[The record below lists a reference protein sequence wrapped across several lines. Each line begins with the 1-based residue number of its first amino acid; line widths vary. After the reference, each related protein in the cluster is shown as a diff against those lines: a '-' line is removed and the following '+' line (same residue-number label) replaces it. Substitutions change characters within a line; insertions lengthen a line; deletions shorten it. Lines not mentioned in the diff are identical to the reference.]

1 MVWLLSMGAVLATSL
16 LSGVLGMG
24 GGMILMGVFA
34 LLMPIPTAMVLH
46 GVTQAAANG
55 SRAWIHRQ
63 HIQFEVLG
71 FYVLGSLLV
80 LLGFFWL
87 VITVEKSWF
96 FVFLGSL
103 ALLSLVTPKS
113 LQLDVT
119 RPVTAFVCGIA
130 VTLCQLLVGVSGSV
144 LDIFYLNSPLNRF
157 QVVATKAF
165 TQTLGHL
172 FKLIFFGWLLWTD
185 PQAMGAPWWMFVAVV
200 ALATSGSKIG
210 AWVLHR
216 MNDQA
221 FRYWS
226 KWIIGVIGCLYL
238 YKGVA
243 ILW

>member
-1 MVWLLSMGAVLATSL
+1 
-16 LSGVLGMG
+16 
-24 GGMILMGVFA
+24 
-34 LLMPIPTAMVLH
+34 
-46 GVTQAAANG
+46 
-55 SRAWIHRQ
+55 
-63 HIQFEVLG
+63 
-71 FYVLGSLLV
+71 
-80 LLGFFWL
+80 
-87 VITVEKSWF
+87 
-96 FVFLGSL
+96 
-103 ALLSLVTPKS
+103 
-113 LQLDVT
+113 
-119 RPVTAFVCGIA
+119 
-130 VTLCQLLVGVSGSV
+130 V